1 MTRARTRNAR
11 VVRTG
16 DIARVSAREYDPA
29 MPEIEKVEQNT
40 KFHKVR
46 SFLVRPPRTAAL
58 LHLLTLDDDAP
69 ITLGTWEDKETWAPS
84 LAAEVVACME
94 AHVTEEPSGFVRC
107 KLAFVNIDGKELKAL
122 RLVHRQ
128 DVGPQS
134 QYMSQ
139 PGELS
144 GTSQSM
150 VIQAQKHVEMA
161 LRLMA
166 ESQIKVLAQSQQ
178 ITQHAC
184 DVANMLATR
193 LAESEGRASAS
204 DARAA
209 EFREMAEK
217 IAASQS
223 TEEKEK
229 GLEDFLKIVQ
239 PMLPYVMQ
247 ALAKVPPIA

>member
-1 MTRARTRNAR
+1 MADIERA
-11 VVRTG
+11 
-16 DIARVSAREYDPA
+16 
-29 MPEIEKVEQNT
+29 EQNT
-40 KFHKVR
+40 KIHKVR
-46 SFLVRPPRTAAL
+46 AFLVRPPRTAAML
-58 LHLLTLDDDAP
+58 QLVTLDDDSP
-69 ITLGTWEDKETWAPS
+69 ITLGQWEDKDTWTPA

-107 KLAFVNIDGKELKAL
+107 KISFTNVDGRELKAL

-128 DVGPQS
+128 DTGAQS
-134 QYMSQ
+134 QYMSM

-144 GTSQSM
+144 GTSQSQ

-193 LAESEGRASAS
+193 LAESERRAVDA
-204 DARAA
+204 DARTA
-209 EFREMAEK
+209 EFRDLAEK
-217 IAASQS
+217 LAGNAPA
-223 TEEKEK
+223 EEKEK
-229 GLEDFLKIVQ
+229 GLEDFMKIVQ
-239 PMLPYVMQ
+239 PMLPYVMT
-247 ALAKVPPIA
+247 ALAKVPPKV